1 MLNQIARTKSLRQW
15 WLLPCFYDGKIRGNN
30 DVFLLASLSQFSF
43 LFEKYSGFE
52 LSSHDKM
59 KRDQSRHRQSF
70 IGFLQETSLST
81 KLLFTLWSLC
91 AWINFTP
98 FHCKGR
104 QIMQRILSL
113 VLFRKKLKQNLT
125 DIRLNAFWTL
135 QVNKKVFVFST
146 YKSIFVWNVVG
157 EFKLVKGDNFGH
169 PLLSCGWT
177 IWMNVHSLWHLGIGF
192 ARYYPPA
199 ENENRMQRLDSKTI
213 ASFWGLFVSR
223 SQEGEDCH

>member
-1 MLNQIARTKSLRQW
+1 MWNSAVLNQIARTKSLRQW

-59 KRDQSRHRQSF
+59 KRDKSRHRQSF
-70 IGFLQETSLST
+70 IGFLQETALST

-113 VLFRKKLKQNLT
+113 VMFWKKLKQNLT
-125 DIRLNAFWTL
+125 DIRLYASWTL
-135 QVNKKVFVFST
+135 
-146 YKSIFVWNVVG
+146 YKSSRKYLF
-157 EFKLVKGDNFGH
+157 LVLTSPFLSEM
-169 PLLSCGWT
+169 LLVSL
-177 IWMNVHSLWHLGIGF
+177 SLWKETTLDIHCSPVAGLSGWMYIRFGISGS
-192 ARYYPPA
+192 ALPA
-199 ENENRMQRLDSKTI
+199 TIHRLKMKI
-213 ASFWGLFVSR
+213 ACK
-223 SQEGEDCH
+223 D